1 MVGAGDHGVHV
12 MVGAGD
18 HGVHVMVMVVCM

>member
-18 HGVHVMVMVVCM
+18 HGAHVMVMVVCM

>member
-1 MVGAGDHGVHV
+1 MVGAADHGVHV